1 MSDTINLQALVDT
14 KPISETNRKIGML
27 LCDAIEDEHFDLMP
41 KPFNP
46 RKVEVSL
53 FVNGVE
59 VPFMSTLTKMIE
71 QFDAL
76 VNKEAEGRVIERIRE
91 LKNAI
96 DRTVSDFFELT
107 EEDR

>member
-1 MSDTINLQALVDT
+1 MLETINLQALVDT
-14 KPISETNRKIGML
+14 KPINDTRYKIGML
-27 LCDAIEDEHFDLMP
+27 LCEAIEDKHFDLMP

-46 RKVEVSL
+46 REVEVSL

-59 VPFMSTLTKMIE
+59 VPFMATLTVMVKE
-71 QFDAL
+71 FDDL
-76 VNKEAEGRVIERIRE
+76 VNKEAEERAIDRICE